1 MKPIREINDLV
12 PGRLPSNLLEAAQPV
27 VLRGLV
33 SHWPMVREALRS
45 DRAAVDY
52 LHGCWRGAPVA
63 IMTGPPEIDGRIFY
77 NDDFTGMNFGRAD
90 APLPA
95 LMEELLKLAGV
106 ERPPCFYVGSTTV
119 DTCLPAFRAEND
131 LDLSPL
137 GPEGAGG
144 NHVAPEAL
152 ASIWLGNRSRIAP
165 HYDLPDNIACVAAGH
180 RRFTLFPPEQLVNLY
195 VGPIDFTPAGQPVS
209 LVDLK
214 HPDLERFPRF
224 AQALEHAQVAELG
237 PGDALYIPSMWWHQV
252 EALDAFNVL
261 INYWWRQSPAHMD
274 PPLFALMLALLT
286 MRDLPAPQREAW
298 RGIFDHY
305 VFNADAGTA
314 AHIPEHARHALAPLT
329 AEGAGHLRGH
339 LIQRL
344 KQR

>member
-1 MKPIREINDLV
+1 MKPIRECHDLV
-12 PGRLPSNLLEAAQPV
+12 PGRLPPDLIEAAQPV

-33 SHWPMVREALRS
+33 SQWPLVREALRS

-90 APLPA
+90 APLPV
-95 LMEELLKLAGV
+95 LMAELLKIADDP
-106 ERPPCFYVGSTTV
+106 RPPCYYVGSTTV
-119 DTCLPAFRAEND
+119 EDCLPGLLAENE
-131 LDLSPL
+131 LV
-137 GPEGAGG
+137 
-144 NHVAPEAL
+144 VAPDAL

-165 HYDLPDNIACVAAGH
+165 HYDLPDNIACVVAGH
-180 RRFTLFPPEQLVNLY
+180 RRFTLFPPEQLPNLY

-214 HPDLERFPRF
+214 HPDLTRFPRF
-224 AQALEHAQVAELG
+224 AQALAHAQVAELG

-274 PPLFALMLALLT
+274 PPVLALMMALLS
-286 MRDLPAPQREAW
+286 MRELPEPQRQAW

-305 VFNADAGTA
+305 VFQADATTA
-314 AHIPEHARHALAPLT
+314 AHIPEHARHALDPLS
-329 AEGAGHLRGH
+329 EDGARHLRGH
-339 LIQRL
+339 LMQRL
-344 KQR
+344 AQR

>member
-1 MKPIREINDLV
+1 MQPIQELRDLTPGQV
-12 PGRLPSNLLEAAQPV
+12 PAGLTEAAQPV

-33 SHWPMVREALRS
+33 SHWPVVHAALTSDEAV
-45 DRAAVDY
+45 ADY

-77 NDDFTGMNFGRAD
+77 NNDLTGMNFGRAD

-95 LMEELLKLAGV
+95 LLTELLRCRSD
-106 ERPPCFYVGSTTV
+106 ERPPCYYVGSTTLE
-119 DTCLPAFRAEND
+119 DCLPGFRAHND
-131 LDLSPL
+131 LDLTALACGTGS
-137 GPEGAGG
+137 
-144 NHVAPEAL
+144 APDAL
-152 ASIWLGNRSRIAP
+152 ASLWLGNRSRIAP
-165 HYDLPDNIACVAAGH
+165 HYDLPDNMACVAAGR
-180 RRFTLFPPEQLVNLY
+180 RRFTLFPPAQLPNLY

-224 AQALEHAQVAELG
+224 AQALQHAQVAELG

-252 EALDAFNVL
+252 EALEPFNLL

-274 PPLFALMLALLT
+274 PPVLTLMMALLSL
-286 MRDLPAPQREAW
+286 RDLPEPQRRAW
-298 RGIFDHY
+298 QGLFDHY
-305 VFNADAGTA
+305 VFQAGAENA

-329 AEGAGHLRGH
+329 PQGASNLRSH
-339 LIQRL
+339 LIHRLQQR
-344 KQR
+344 QG

>member
-1 MKPIREINDLV
+1 MKPIREHHAPV
-12 PGRLPSNLLEAAQPV
+12 PGRLPEDLLEAAQPV

-33 SHWPMVREALRS
+33 SHWPMVREARRS

-52 LHGCWRGAPVA
+52 LHGCWDGAPVA

-90 APLPA
+90 APLPT
-95 LMEELLKLAGV
+95 LMEELLKLADA
-106 ERPPCFYVGSTTV
+106 ERPPCYYVGSTTV
-119 DTCLPAFRAEND
+119 DTCLPGFRAHND
-131 LDLSPL
+131 LDLSAL
-137 GPEGAGG
+137 RSCDGA
-144 NHVAPEAL
+144 APEAL
-152 ASIWLGNRSRIAP
+152 ASVWLGNRSRIAP

-214 HPDLERFPRF
+214 HPDFERFPRF
-224 AQALEHAQVAELG
+224 AQALEQAQVAELG

-261 INYWWRQSPAHMD
+261 VNYWWRQAPAHMD
-274 PPLFALMLALLT
+274 PPVFALMLALLT
-286 MRDLPAPQREAW
+286 MRDLPAAQRRAW
-298 RGIFDHY
+298 QGIFDHY
-305 VFNADAGTA
+305 VFNAGPDTA

-329 AEGAGHLRGH
+329 AEGAANLRGH

-344 KQR
+344 RQR

>member
-1 MKPIREINDLV
+1 MKPIRELHDLV
-12 PGRLPSNLLEAAQPV
+12 PGRLPSHLIEAAQPV

-33 SHWPMVREALRS
+33 SHWPMVREARRS

-77 NDDFTGMNFGRAD
+77 NDDLTGMNFGRAD

-95 LMEELLKLAGV
+95 LMEELLQLAEV
-106 ERPPCFYVGSTTV
+106 ERPPCYYVGSTTV
-119 DTCLPAFRAEND
+119 DDCLPGFRAHND
-131 LDLSPL
+131 LDLSSL
-137 GPEGAGG
+137 ATGG
-144 NHVAPEAL
+144 TAAPEAL
-152 ASIWLGNRSRIAP
+152 ASVWLGNRSRIAP

-180 RRFTLFPPEQLVNLY
+180 RRFTLFPPEQLPNLY

-214 HPDLERFPRF
+214 QPDFERFPRF
-224 AQALEHAQVAELG
+224 AKALEHAQVAELE

-274 PPLFALMLALLT
+274 PPVFALMLALLSL
-286 MRDLPAPQREAW
+286 RDLPAPQRRAW
-298 RGIFDHY
+298 QGIFDHY
-305 VFNADAGTA
+305 VFNADGQTS
-314 AHIPEHARHALAPLT
+314 AHIPAHARHALAPIT
-329 AEGAGHLRGH
+329 AEGAGHLRAH

-344 KQR
+344 RQR

>member
-1 MKPIREINDLV
+1 MKPILEIHDLV
-12 PGRLPSNLLEAAQPV
+12 PGRLPPDLLEAAQPV

-63 IMTGPPEIDGRIFY
+63 IMTGPPEIAGRIFY

-95 LMEELLKLAGV
+95 LMEELLKLADV
-106 ERPPCFYVGSTTV
+106 EHPPCYYVGSTSV
-119 DTCLPAFRAEND
+119 DTCLPGFQADND

-137 GPEGAGG
+137 GGSDALG
-144 NHVAPEAL
+144 NHVALEAL
-152 ASIWLGNRSRIAP
+152 ASVWLGNRSRIAP
-165 HYDLPDNIACVAAGH
+165 HYDLPDNIACVAAGR
-180 RRFTLFPPEQLVNLY
+180 RRFTLFPPEQLPNLY

-214 HPDLERFPRF
+214 HPDFERFPRF
-224 AQALEHAQVAELG
+224 AQALEQAQVAELG

-274 PPLFALMLALLT
+274 PPLFALMQALLS
-286 MRDLPAPQREAW
+286 MRDLPAPQRAAW

-305 VFNADAGTA
+305 VFNADADTA
-314 AHIPEHARHALAPLT
+314 AHIPAHARHALAPLT

>member
-1 MKPIREINDLV
+1 MKPILELDDLV
-12 PGRLPSNLLEAAQPV
+12 PGRLPAHLLEAAQPV

-33 SHWPMVREALRS
+33 SSWPIVQAARRS

-95 LMEELLKLAGV
+95 LMEELLKLADV
-106 ERPPCFYVGSTTV
+106 ERPPCYYVGSTTV
-119 DTCLPAFRAEND
+119 DTCLPGFRAAND

-137 GPEGAGG
+137 RAAGG
-144 NHVAPEAL
+144 PAPDAL
-152 ASIWLGNRSRIAP
+152 ASVWLGNRSRIAP
-165 HYDLPDNIACVAAGH
+165 HYDLPDNLACVAAGH
-180 RRFTLFPPEQLVNLY
+180 RRFTLFPPEQLPNLY

-214 HPDLERFPRF
+214 HPDLDRFPRF
-224 AQALEHAQVAELG
+224 AEALEHAQVAELG

-252 EALDAFNVL
+252 EALDPFNVL
-261 INYWWRQSPAHMD
+261 INYWWRQSPEHLD
-274 PPLFALMLALLT
+274 PPLFALMTALLS
-286 MRDLPAPQREAW
+286 MRDLPAPQRQAW
-298 RGIFDHY
+298 RGVFDHY
-305 VFNADAGTA
+305 VFNAGPETA

-329 AEGAGHLRGH
+329 AEGAANLRGH